1 MARREPKPRILSIN
15 GVVVSEMK
23 VGVGSQNQH
32 HITVRFAI
40 FFDTLKKF

>member
-23 VGVGSQNQH
+23 VGQNQH